1 MNLTSNEIDYLM
13 IRSRFKSSAL
23 HCRAYPKADCGSD
36 HNLVAARIRLRFT
49 ANKVITTT
57 RKVRWNVEKLHEE
70 EQLEAFNEELAEVL
84 RNTQSYLCTIY
95 NQWETTKTTITT
107 AAKATIGN
115 REMTAKQKWITPRT
129 LELMDERKQLKPLIT
144 RSQEDKEGYKLK
156 DKEVRHA
163 CEEDKKDYLEGI
175 SLHLQE
181 CRHSSPAG
189 IAYKYIR

>member
-1 MNLTSNEIDYLM
+1 M
-13 IRSRFKSSAL
+13 IRSRYKSSAL
-23 HCRAYPKADCGSD
+23 NCRAYPKADCGSD
-36 HNLVAARIRLRFT
+36 HNLVAARVRLRFT
-49 ANKVITTT
+49 RNKVITTT

-95 NQWETTKTTITT
+95 NQWETIKTTFTT

-115 REMTAKQKWITPRT
+115 REMTVKQKWITPRT
-129 LELMDERKQLKPLIT
+129 LELMEERKQLKPLIT

-163 CEEDKKDYLEGI
+163 CEEDKKDYLE
-175 SLHLQE
+175 
-181 CRHSSPAG
+181 
-189 IAYKYIR
+189 